1 MRALKTF
8 GKTRI
13 RLDQVPDYREP
24 AVSCLAEQNELK
36 IAVERAI
43 SRLPRSFRPALR
55 LRFGLHDDYSYTL
68 EEAGRILRC
77 SRERVRA
84 MESIGLSRLENPIRA
99 KHLAK
104 FLTWIPTR
112 NFE

>member
-1 MRALKTF
+1 MDALNTY

-13 RLDQVPDYREP
+13 RLDQIPDFREQ
-24 AVSCLAEQNELK
+24 AVSCLAEQSELK
-36 IAVERAI
+36 VAVSRAI
-43 SRLPRSFRPALR
+43 SSLPRGFRPALR
-55 LRFGLHDDYSYTL
+55 LRFGLHDGYSYTL
-68 EEAGRILRC
+68 EEAGRILHS
-77 SRERVRA
+77 SRQRVRA